1 MGNCHQKINR
11 KEKPAEKGEETFYA
25 DVKPL
30 ENTMPKEELLYAT
43 IDHGN
48 PSKTDQ
54 PIKFEDDSC
63 AYAQVTVPAAKTIN
77 NSMDDCDYAQ
87 VTVPAAKTINNSM
100 DDCDYAQVTI
110 PAVKTKNSL
119 VEDCSDDYVLMG

>member
-1 MGNCHQKINR
+1 MGNCHQKTNR

-25 DVKPL
+25 DVKPV

-48 PSKTDQ
+48 SSKTDQ
-54 PIKFEDDSC
+54 PIKHEDDSC
-63 AYAQVTVPAAKTIN
+63 AYAQVTVPAAKTIK
-77 NSMDDCDYAQ
+77 D
-87 VTVPAAKTINNSM
+87 SM

-110 PAVKTKNSL
+110 TAVKKKDSS